1 MSSASRRLLFVI
13 QRAAMARRTSTKK
26 SLKSLFSRSEPN
38 LDEST
43 TDETKKPDDKKRFK
57 LPKLKIK
64 SIGSPS
70 SFKASGKK
78 QHVLSAA
85 EPINSPA
92 DGPGWDNKTSTSIYA
107 TAPRSKTQELS
118 YSETDLSKPK
128 RFATF
133 SFGLLKKRKKKKEE
147 NISRSSFGLHSP
159 DVEEYDENHA
169 DFSQVDE
176 DQARRNAKL
185 SMSQPV
191 LDTSDSFD
199 IPSPPSIHSKLLE
212 SYFAA
217 SNRTP
222 VTHTAIVEP
231 REPLTSDSDFLLHHK
246 AQTAPIATIPE
257 MQQDDKVPSKDKDNV
272 LVVDNQSESVYESV
286 WVDTASLSEETAPKQ
301 EQTELSCSDYKGV
314 NINSSATHFEDQSG
328 NSNVSIAEPIS
339 APLSYEADAPDA
351 PFGQTPKS
359 QPSLAYTDIDV
370 PLLSEPVAYTEPVMV
385 QQEDLFPHTEQSIP
399 DFAEKVTKPS
409 ADEKLDLPVN
419 RDAVYGALYESLF
432 PQSFTSEIMSSLPTN
447 HVETSPGTRTF
458 KSEQVMIE
466 TQRDEHYPRLSTSS
480 VTDRIDHAFTVFN
493 EPRFSSYNTPTA
505 SEAQMTTNIPHSS
518 SSSYSYSEVVDNN
531 PYPVHIHADINSI
544 SFSPFEDK
552 LIASN
557 SAPPVSDQV
566 SSQGTD
572 TQVTDSLGRAIVVK
586 EIVSNKNSADSGP
599 SSSMSN
605 DMTTEKGLRKKM
617 DTAGSPPELTEGYT
631 VPSSPVYLSVG
642 SDVGSAMDIYYSA
655 EEDSLD
661 SLDEQT
667 YIMDKIEE
675 RFLGPSRVTKF
686 EEYPLEKETERT
698 MDNVELHGG
707 NKETEEVCDLQVD
720 MHQLLIIQR
729 EEFQVPETGG
739 TEFFKVKD
747 ESIEGTQ
754 FAAKA
759 LPPIKE
765 EELLVNPVLQVK
777 TQMVCE
783 FAAPSSHPQ
792 GEGTRGNWIEVID
805 TAGTKPPSRDLQ
817 YLPDKDMQSKN
828 VFRTDV
834 NEEDLRTSEFKEK
847 EERLSPTV
855 EKKTPDVT
863 RVERAITEIFIAS
876 TLMHNAELQ
885 SAAIAVE
892 HKRAQQERE
901 WVDTISESAEGN
913 LARQEQVAVEL
924 SDLKANTHPPD
935 REAPET
941 LLERRQHPPDV
952 PADLKPRCLAAAS
965 ETSFSEEPK
974 TNADQEPDDKM
985 NTGYSSLSTTLSM
998 RNAPPDQ
1005 LNESRY
1011 GIRKVSLVR
1020 ETGNAATQGTV
1031 DFNRAE
1037 SNGTSLGSEYDWK
1050 NSIDSASR
1058 YASKREE
1065 PFDTL
1070 KYKLSDTS
1078 SSTYSSVLPE
1088 ATSYSYTGSKTQSEL
1103 AREPEGDWGRSSLRR
1118 EESSAPADDPD
1129 ASCFTGVFKATLV
1142 ELDDPAASYT
1152 PPASPDT
1159 DASHQYDMETLKDT
1173 LKSMGPQLRPRGMGL
1188 RGPPPVLHSALP
1200 PIGEEVPSPVTSD
1213 VSSPT
1218 NKMQAGTTAEALNG
1232 IYTLPPNLGLKKSST
1247 RDTRSPMELMKKDLP
1262 GTRAAPLS
1270 PNRASATRSV
1280 VMRQSSDDSN
1290 GQSAGSRLDTS
1301 VIFANYRSSSTDHKQ
1316 ENGKVHQPVTRT
1328 GSLPSFGSSSLLKEL
1343 SEVNTTTDSP
1353 GSRFERLSFLMSA
1366 PPSSGFS
1373 GGADDLSGRLG
1384 RPSLQ
1389 SSTTPLSSSLISPST
1404 SLEHH
1409 RLFPTTESS
1418 VSKFGHTL
1426 GQGMGTNA
1434 LGTNALGTQALS
1446 THALGTQALSTHA
1459 LSTPTMQR
1467 SFSHD
1472 SIPVGTQKNL
1482 PTQNNLSRGSQV
1494 QAPEPE
1500 RHVKYRAF
1508 PDAYL
1513 TKEKEHGKLNPRP
1526 GKLYIFDRPG
1536 LCGQRIELHSDVV
1549 DATSWDLQ
1557 ETISI
1562 RVVRGGWVLYEKR
1575 NFKGEKIALDEGDI
1589 ELTCPF
1595 NPPEEE
1601 QVNGEKQQNG
1611 QQKDEPSEEQTE
1623 AKPAKKFIIG
1633 SVRRAVRD
1641 YSVPEI
1647 SLFPDV
1653 NAEGK
1658 KVIFRD
1664 TSEDA
1669 RIFGFP
1675 IKANSIIINAG
1686 LWLVFAKPFFEGV
1699 PRVLEVGGYSN
1710 PEAWGVEQPYVGSLH
1725 PLKVGEPRVENI
1737 SEPKIEI
1744 FERSYFTGRSRVI
1757 TANMKDFMTRLDKH
1771 QSAFMYTAGSLKVHG
1786 GIWVGYEKE
1795 GFRGHQYLLE
1805 EGEYHDWRVWGG
1817 SNPELRSV
1825 RVIQA
1830 DLSEPLM
1837 VMFEQPEE
1845 EQGAGEQEEN
1855 TFEVTEAIPDVEL
1868 FGYKTNTRSIQ
1879 VYSGAWVAYSHVD
1892 FSGSQY
1898 ILEKGFYS
1906 NSADWGS
1913 PDTRICSVQPI
1924 HLAPTDGNRTRKE
1937 ILLYSEPDY
1946 KGDCLIFSYKQE
1958 AETENFQTKS
1968 CRVVGGSWVVYENK
1982 DFSGV
1987 MYVLSEGG
1995 YTSLA
2000 SMGCTSSTF
2009 IRSVKAVPMTFSV
2022 PSISLFG
2029 LEGLEGR
2036 EISTDSELLSMVG
2049 EGFNDHILSVR
2060 VNSGW
2065 WVLCEYSNYRGRQ
2078 FLLEPIEI
2086 TNWPKFSS
2094 LQTVG
2099 SMYPVKQKRLFF
2111 HIKNVDSGH
2120 FMSIQGG
2127 VEEMKSGRVVVLPEA
2142 EPMSDIWFYQDGLIK
2157 NKMSSV
2163 MSLQVIGTVEQG
2175 AKLVLW
2181 NDTRQRPQT
2190 WVAQMRGPITSI
2202 AFPGMVMDV
2211 KGGNTY
2217 DKDYV
2222 VIMPE
2227 GERQSQNWEIVL
2239 LN

>member
-1 MSSASRRLLFVI
+1 
-13 QRAAMARRTSTKK
+13 MAGRTSSSKK
-26 SLKSLFSRSEPN
+26 SLKSLFSRSEPS
-38 LDEST
+38 LDESP
-43 TDETKKPDDKKRFK
+43 TDSAKRPEDKKRFK

-70 SFKASGKK
+70 SFKAAGKK

-85 EPINSPA
+85 EPINSPVE
-92 DGPGWDNKTSTSIYA
+92 GPGRDNNISDKTSSSIYA

-133 SFGLLKKRKKKKEE
+133 SFGLLKKKKKKKEE
-147 NISRSSFGLHSP
+147 NISRSTFGLHSP
-159 DVEEYDENHA
+159 DVEECDENPA

-231 REPLTSDSDFLLHHK
+231 REPLTSDSDFRLHQN
-246 AQTAPIATIPE
+246 AQTAPTATIPE
-257 MQQDDKVPSKDKDNV
+257 MQQDNKVPSENKNNI
-272 LVVDNQSESVYESV
+272 LVNDNQSESVYESV
-286 WVDTASLSEETAPKQ
+286 WVDCVSPSEETAPKQ
-301 EQTELSCSDYKGV
+301 DQTELSCSDYKAV

-328 NSNVSIAEPIS
+328 NSKVSIAEPIS

-359 QPSLAYTDIDV
+359 QPSLAYTDSDV
-370 PLLSEPVAYTEPVMV
+370 PPLPEPVAYTEPVLV
-385 QQEDLFPHTEQSIP
+385 RQEDLFPHIQQSIP
-399 DFAEKVTKPS
+399 DFAEKVPKPL
-409 ADEKLDLPVN
+409 ADEKPDLPVN
-419 RDAVYGALYESLF
+419 RDEVYGALYESLF

-480 VTDRIDHAFTVFN
+480 VTDRIDNAFTVFN
-493 EPRFSSYNTPTA
+493 EPFSRQRFSSYNTPTA
-505 SEAQMTTNIPHSS
+505 SEAPMTTNIPHSS

-544 SFSPFEDK
+544 SFRPFEEK
-552 LIASN
+552 PIASN
-557 SAPPVSDQV
+557 SAPPVSDHEL
-566 SSQGTD
+566 SQGTD
-572 TQVTDSLGRAIVVK
+572 TQVTAPLGRAILVK

-599 SSSMSN
+599 SSLMSN
-605 DMTTEKGLRKKM
+605 EMTTEKGLGKKM
-617 DTAGSPPELTEGYT
+617 DTADSPPELTEGYA

-667 YIMDKIEE
+667 YTMDRIEE

-698 MDNVELHGG
+698 VDIVELHGG

-720 MHQLLIIQR
+720 KHKLLIIQR
-729 EEFQVPETGG
+729 DEFQVPETGG
-739 TEFFKVKD
+739 PEFFQVKD
-747 ESIEGTQ
+747 ESMEGTQ
-754 FAAKA
+754 FPAKA

-765 EELLVNPVLQVK
+765 EELLVNPVLQVN

-805 TAGTKPPSRDLQ
+805 TGRKPPSQEFR

-834 NEEDLRTSEFKEK
+834 NEEDLRTSELKKK
-847 EERLSPTV
+847 EERLSTTV
-855 EKKTPDVT
+855 EKTSPDT
-863 RVERAITEIFIAS
+863 TNVERAVPENSITL
-876 TLMHNAELQ
+876 THDAELQ
-885 SAAIAVE
+885 SAAFAVE
-892 HKRAQQERE
+892 HKRAHRERE
-901 WVDTISESAEGN
+901 WVDTISESAERN

-924 SDLKANTHPPD
+924 SDLKANTHQPD
-935 REAPET
+935 KEAPET
-941 LLERRQHPPDV
+941 LLERRQHPPDL
-952 PADLKPRCLAAAS
+952 PADLKQRCLAAAPG
-965 ETSFSEEPK
+965 TSISQEPK
-974 TNADQEPDDKM
+974 TDADQESDDKM

-998 RNAPPDQ
+998 RNVPPDQ

-1020 ETGNAATQGTV
+1020 ETGSAATQGTA

-1037 SNGTSLGSEYDWK
+1037 SNGTSLGSDYDWK

-1065 PFDTL
+1065 PFDAL
-1070 KYKLSDTS
+1070 KYRLSDTYS
-1078 SSTYSSVLPE
+1078 SSVLPE
-1088 ATSYSYTGSKTQSEL
+1088 ATSYSYTGSRTQSEL
-1103 AREPEGDWGRSSLRR
+1103 AREPEGDWGRSSLRQ
-1118 EESSAPADDPD
+1118 EESSAPADDPE
-1129 ASCFTGVFKATLV
+1129 AFSFTGVFKATLV
-1142 ELDDPAASYT
+1142 ELDDPATSYT

-1173 LKSMGPQLRPRGMGL
+1173 LKSMGSTLRPRSMGL

-1213 VSSPT
+1213 VSSPK
-1218 NKMQAGTTAEALNG
+1218 NKMQAGSSAEALNG
-1232 IYTLPPNLGLKKSST
+1232 IYTLPPNLGLKSST

-1270 PNRASATRSV
+1270 PNRASATASV
-1280 VMRQSSDDSN
+1280 VMRQSSNSSDDSN
-1290 GQSAGSRLDTS
+1290 GQSAASRLDTS

-1316 ENGKVHQPVTRT
+1316 ENGKVHQPVTRS

-1353 GSRFERLSFLMSA
+1353 GSRFERLSFLMSS
-1366 PPSSGFS
+1366 PPSSSFS
-1373 GGADDLSGRLG
+1373 GGADDLSSRLG
-1384 RPSLQ
+1384 RSSLQ
-1389 SSTTPLSSSLISPST
+1389 SSTTPPSGSLISPST

-1426 GQGMGTNA
+1426 GQGMGT
-1434 LGTNALGTQALS
+1434 QALS
-1446 THALGTQALSTHA
+1446 TQALI
-1459 LSTPTMQR
+1459 TPTLQR
-1467 SFSHD
+1467 SFSQD
-1472 SIPVGTQKNL
+1472 SIPVGTQKNF

-1536 LCGQRIELHSDVV
+1536 FCGQRIELHSDVV

-1562 RVVRGGWVLYEKR
+1562 RVLRGGWVLYEKR

-1589 ELTCPF
+1589 EITCPF
-1595 NPPEEE
+1595 KPPEEE
-1601 QVNGEKQQNG
+1601 QQVNGEKQQNG
-1611 QQKDEPSEEQTE
+1611 EQKEESSEEQTE

-1647 SLFPDV
+1647 SLFPDE

-1675 IKANSIIINAG
+1675 IKANSIIIKAG

-1757 TANMKDFMTRLDKH
+1757 TANMKDFMTRLDKQ

-1830 DLSEPLM
+1830 DLSDPVM

-1855 TFEVTEAIPDVEL
+1855 TFEVMEAIPDVEL

-1946 KGDCLIFSYKQE
+1946 RGDCLIFSYKQK

-1968 CRVVGGSWVVYENK
+1968 CRVVGGSWVLYENK

-1995 YTSLA
+1995 YNSLT

-2036 EISTDSELLSMVG
+2036 EISTDSEILSLAG

-2099 SMYPVKQKRLFF
+2099 SMYPIKQKRQFF

-2120 FMSIQGG
+2120 LMSIQGG

-2157 NKMSSV
+2157 NKMSPV

-2202 AFPGMVMDV
+2202 TFPGMVMDV

-2227 GERQSQNWEIVL
+2227 GERQSQNWEILL